1 MWVVYGEDIGRD
13 ELCVEKMC
21 VCVEEDYQSKFKCLN
36 SKFE

>member
-1 MWVVYGEDIGRD
+1 MWVVCGEDIRRD

-21 VCVEEDYQSKFKCLN
+21 VCVEENYQSKFKGLN